1 MHTPHHH
8 LEDMLLNPEA
18 FFKAPEDVLT
28 QNKLPLEDRILILKL
43 WAHDQKLMETAD
55 SENMVG
61 PEHSLLSR
69 ILNCINT
76 LEHQRKAAPY

>member
-1 MHTPHHH
+1 MHTARVH
-8 LEDMLLNPEA
+8 LEEIFLNPEA

-28 QNKLPLEDRILILKL
+28 QNELPLHNRILILKL
-43 WAHDQKLMETAD
+43 WALDQKLMETAD

-61 PEHSLLSR
+61 PEHCLLSR

-76 LEHQRKAAPY
+76 LEQQHDVISD